1 MAKRKIT
8 SIHIF
13 IWLFAAFANISYSGI
28 NQGMQAQQIVSN
40 IIGFLYLMIVFYLF
54 YLFIAPLFLNKKK
67 LAGFFII
74 SFLVVLVMPFFGY
87 LILFLSR
94 AYFDGTFQNFF
105 RGYSLKSHMSGYFPV
120 LTAAVFGSF
129 FRVIINWFDTMNQ
142 KSEIARQKLS
152 VELDLLKSKL
162 NPHFLFNTLN
172 NIDFLIQND
181 PERASSALIRLS
193 EMMRY
198 LTYETASENV
208 ELEREVEYLKNYIEL
223 YRMRIK
229 SPDDILFDV
238 NGDLKAPIS
247 PALYI
252 PLIENAFKFVWFR
265 NLKPSLSI
273 SLSSEK
279 GIIVFEISNYYD
291 KDSSNY
297 GNTHS
302 GFGIFNLKRRLELV
316 YPEKHQLKITDND
329 QQYHVELT
337 INTNGD

>member
-1 MAKRKIT
+1 MTKRKIT
-8 SIHIF
+8 YIHLF
-13 IWLFAAFANISYSGI
+13 IWLFAVFANIPYAGI
-28 NQGMQAQQIVSN
+28 NKGMPPQQVVSN

-54 YLFIAPLFLNKKK
+54 YLLIAPLFLNRKK

-74 SFLVVLVMPFFGY
+74 SFVVVLIMPFFGY
-87 LILFLSR
+87 LIIFLSR
-94 AYFDGTFQNFF
+94 AYFDGTFENFF
-105 RGYSLKSHMSGYFPV
+105 KGYSLRTHMSGYFPV

-142 KSEIARQKLS
+142 KSEIDRQKLA
-152 VELDLLKSKL
+152 VELNLLKSKL

-181 PERASSALIRLS
+181 PEMASAALIKLS

-198 LTYETASENV
+198 LTYQTDSEYV
-208 ELEREVEYLKNYIEL
+208 ELEREIEYLRNYIDL

-229 SPDDILFDV
+229 SPDDILFV
-238 NGDLKAPIS
+238 VKGDLKTLIS
-247 PALYI
+247 PALFI
-252 PLIENAFKFVWFR
+252 PLIENAFKFVRFR
-265 NLKPSLSI
+265 NMKPALSI

-291 KDSSNY
+291 KDQALN

-302 GFGIFNLKRRLELV
+302 GFGISNLKRRLELM
-316 YPEKHQLKITDND
+316 YPENHQLNITSND
-329 QQYHVELT
+329 QQYHVKLT